1 MIRIAGL
8 LALTQRSALLKVSS
22 GNERPGDR
30 SYNVSKN
37 EEHMLTGATERVF
50 TKLLIEH
57 LPKQCKSHYWSFQDL
72 MNNDVKGAISS
83 GEPAAATFIFFSG
96 LEQVDVTTELL
107 AKLDEL
113 LFTHE
118 HLAIVCFITSELIPY
133 TFMRFFDIYEDL
145 SALAGGEDL
154 QNHKVWSQ
162 LSAKLREQTVT
173 NDKIDKIPIHPKLT
187 DSIYSIVMSIQST
200 VFYHDVLLLPAD
212 GEDGAPKTFELT
224 PVKLDLYL
232 IRVIEYWARAI
243 AYCDTLLSPSPLRPV
258 VLPAHVS
265 EARRLVLTHR
275 VATLPLTE
283 LTLEERGRMPESF
296 AYLYRLRAMLEA
308 LPL

>member
-1 MIRIAGL
+1 MIRIVGL

-22 GNERPGDR
+22 STESPGDHG
-30 SYNVSKN
+30 YNVPEN
-37 EEHMLTGATERVF
+37 EKHALTGATERVF

-57 LPKQCKSHYWSFQDL
+57 LPKQCKSYYWSFQDL
-72 MNNDVKGAISS
+72 LNNDVKGVMCS

-96 LEQVDVTTELL
+96 LEHVDVTTELL

-145 SALAGGEDL
+145 SVLAGVEDL
-154 QNHKVWSQ
+154 HNHKAWSQ
-162 LSAKLREQTVT
+162 LSAKIREQVMTS
-173 NDKIDKIPIHPKLT
+173 DKIDKIPIHPKLT
-187 DSIYSIVMSIQST
+187 DSIYNIVMSIQST

-212 GEDGAPKTFELT
+212 GEDGASKTFELT

-232 IRVIEYWARAI
+232 IRVIEHWAKAI
-243 AYCDTLLSPSPLRPV
+243 AYYDTLLSSAPLRPV
-258 VLPAHVS
+258 VLPVHVS

-283 LTLEERGRMPESF
+283 LTLEERGRIPKSF
-296 AYLYRLRAMLEA
+296 MYLHKLRAMLET